1 MNRQSRKPR
10 GGAIAT
16 ILPEPLESRTLFA
29 IPSGLNGSGVPVAQV
44 EADFATNQFEVNPAA
59 AGQPASLFT
68 YTSPAGTASGTPP
81 PNAAGT
87 ESGHADSV
95 GQIFYGKGNSY
106 APGVSHVDNYE
117 VNYFINKII
126 EAANPPNIAAKVIN
140 QSFVATDASGAPAVD
155 PVLDQ
160 AYDNYVARYNKII
173 VSSSGNAGKPGSP
186 STAYNGISVGSSDG
200 ATAIGPTADG
210 RSKPD
215 ISAPGGETS
224 YTAPQ
229 VAGAAAVLVQAG
241 RSGYGG
247 WNTYAATDARL
258 IKALLLNGADKPA
271 GWTHTPTQPLD
282 PRYGAGV
289 LDLSNSLAELQSGQ
303 DWLAIPTITPVGGS
317 HGPISFPFFASSKT
331 KGWDFNAIT
340 TGSRFDTVNNYLFNL
355 RGSAGSIETLT
366 ATLTW
371 NRQVNQ
377 AAINNLDLYL
387 YDTDTHSL
395 VAQSIS
401 GVDNVEELFT
411 TGLAPGHYDL
421 QVLKHG
427 GTPGVTAGDVSNTE
441 IYTLAFNF
449 ANASSTVTGSASL
462 PATPVLSPAAAVSG
476 QPAGLGAGHV
486 FLPAITVV
494 GAPASNPA
502 GISATPT
509 EKSIISIAPISV
521 GASARAGGV
530 NAPLTSG
537 GIGASWVGSLL
548 DQKMV

>member
-1 MNRQSRKPR
+1 MNRQSHKPR
-10 GGAIAT
+10 ERVLAT
-16 ILPEPLESRTLFA
+16 ILPERLESRTLFA

-44 EADFATNQFEVNPAA
+44 EADLSTNQFEVNPAA
-59 AGQPASLFT
+59 VGQPASLFT
-68 YTSPAGTASGTPP
+68 YISPAGTASGTPP

-87 ESGHADSV
+87 ESYHGDGV
-95 GQIFYGKGNSY
+95 GQLFYGKGTSY

-117 VNYFINKII
+117 VNYFINNVI
-126 EAANPPNIAAKVIN
+126 EAANPPNIPAKVIN
-140 QSFVATDASGAPAVD
+140 QSFVATDSTGSATVD

-173 VSSSGNAGKPGSP
+173 VSSSGNSGTPSSP
-186 STAYNGISVGSSDG
+186 STAYNGISVGSSNG
-200 ATAIGPTADG
+200 ATAVGPTADG

-215 ISAPGGETS
+215 ITAPGGATS

-229 VAGAAAVLVQAG
+229 VAGAATVLVQAG
-241 RSGYGG
+241 RSGHGG

-282 PRYGAGV
+282 PHYGAGV
-289 LDLSNSLAELQSGQ
+289 LDLANSLAELEGGQ
-303 DWLAIPTITPVGGS
+303 DWLAIPTITPLGGS

-331 KGWDFNAIT
+331 SGWDLNSIT
-340 TGSRFDTVNNYLFNL
+340 TGSRFDTANNYLFNVH
-355 RGSAGSIETLT
+355 GSTGSTETLT

-421 QVLKHG
+421 EVLKHG
-427 GTPGVTAGDVSNTE
+427 GTPGVKPGDVSNSET
-441 IYTLAFNF
+441 YALAFNF
-449 ANASSTVTGSASL
+449 SGASSTAAGSASL
-462 PATPVLSPAAAVSG
+462 PASPTLGPAVVIAK
-476 QPAGLGAGHV
+476 QPASGGAGHV
-486 FLPAITVV
+486 FRPAITVV
-494 GAPASNPA
+494 GTPASNSA
-502 GISATPT
+502 GNSATPADN
-509 EKSIISIAPISV
+509 SIISMAPISA
-521 GASARAGGV
+521 GTSARAGGV
-530 NAPLTSG
+530 NASLTSG
-537 GIGASWVGSLL
+537 SIGGPWAGTLV
-548 DQKMV
+548 DQKMD